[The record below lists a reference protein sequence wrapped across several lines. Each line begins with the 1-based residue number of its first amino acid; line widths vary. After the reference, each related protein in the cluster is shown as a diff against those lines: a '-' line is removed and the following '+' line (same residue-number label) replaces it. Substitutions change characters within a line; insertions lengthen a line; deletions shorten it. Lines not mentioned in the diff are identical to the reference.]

1 MCYGIQEMRACVHA
15 SMCAYKYFVDNRI
28 SMCSTISLSLS
39 SCVHRNFS
47 FHRSWC
53 AFLALFFLAA
63 EPSSEHANERKKE
76 RQRAV
81 PSQTDRTDQIP
92 IYITKQTII
101 YYYYVLNFDTCTL
114 AHTHTHSAYW
124 LIHTHI
130 GCSVCQLCDDKNQF
144 YQVRVI
150 VSQTNKQTHTHIHIA
165 NSSQLRCSRRHL
177 PPPPQWFQSIWTKCA
192 PMKSKPTARHS
203 HICQQKPYV
212 SRKNNN
218 SVWTW

>member
-1 MCYGIQEMRACVHA
+1 MCFSCVVFSCRWTVYRACQ
-15 SMCAYKYFVDNRI
+15 
-28 SMCSTISLSLS
+28 
-39 SCVHRNFS
+39 
-47 FHRSWC
+47 W
-53 AFLALFFLAA
+53 
-63 EPSSEHANERKKE
+63 EKE
-76 RQRAV
+76 RETESSPQSVRQNRSN
-81 PSQTDRTDQIP
+81 PNIHHQTNNNILLLCSEFR
-92 IYITKQTII
+92 YMH
-101 YYYYVLNFDTCTL
+101 TC
-114 AHTHTHSAYW
+114 THTHSAYW

-192 PMKSKPTARHS
+192 PMKSKPTTRHS